1 MAEVVSLIASVI
13 TIAALVIDGV
23 KYAKD
28 LHQAPEELVEVQVS
42 GSRGTINRDQWTR
55 PGLWER

>member
-13 TIAALVIDGV
+13 TIAALVTDGV
-23 KYAKD
+23 KRAKG

-42 GSRGTINRDQWTR
+42 GSKGTINRHQWTR
-55 PGLWER
+55 PGL